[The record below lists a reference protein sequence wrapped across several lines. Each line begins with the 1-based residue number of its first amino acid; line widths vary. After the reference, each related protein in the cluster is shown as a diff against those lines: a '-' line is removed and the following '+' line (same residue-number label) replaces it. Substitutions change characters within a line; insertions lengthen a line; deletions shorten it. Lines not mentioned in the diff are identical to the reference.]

1 MAVLVLEPFPGECG
15 TTSRGAQQKTAAA
28 HIRRRPNQIA
38 NALET
43 KHGVVNEERNR
54 IDPMGGIGGTG
65 SDERRHRP
73 GFGNP
78 LLEELAV
85 GGLLIID
92 QGVSINRLVPFANL
106 RMHAPLPQ
114 ISFPS

>member
-1 MAVLVLEPFPGECG
+1 MAVLMLEPFPGERS

-38 NALET
+38 NALEA

-54 IDPMGGIGGTG
+54 IDTMGGIGGTSG
-65 SDERRHRP
+65 DKRRHRP

-78 LLEELAV
+78 FLEELAV
-85 GGLLIID
+85 CGFLVID
-92 QGVSINRLVPFANL
+92 QGVTINRLVQLANV
-106 RMHAPLPQ
+106 RVDTTLPK
-114 ISFPS
+114 